1 MKGISEPLMRLLK
14 QLMQDTMLQDFYLA
28 GGTGLALHLGHRES
42 IDIDLFHNSDFD
54 SRLVCSHLEQK
65 YQAEDLIHELNTARV
80 SINGIKVEFLTHSY
94 PLIEDLSLIDG
105 IRVASLKDLAAFKL
119 NAVAGRGSKKDFWD
133 VATLLDHYSMKQML
147 DYFSQKYPVADLW
160 HLIKSL
166 TYFDDAEAEQIEILD
181 LKGKSWELIKNHI
194 LTAVKK
200 IPPINE

>member
-42 IDIDLFHNSDFD
+42 IDIDLFHGSNFD
-54 SRLVCSHLEQK
+54 SRFVCSHLEKK
-65 YQAEDLIHELNTARV
+65 YRAEGVIHESNTARV
-80 SINGIKVEFLTHSY
+80 SINGIKVEFLTHAY
-94 PLIEDLSLIDG
+94 ALLQDISLIDG

-133 VATLLDHYSMKQML
+133 VASLLDYYSIKQML
-147 DYFSQKYPVADLW
+147 DFFSKKYPAADLW

-166 TYFDDAEAEQIEILD
+166 TYFGDAEAEQIEILD
-181 LKGKSWELIKNHI
+181 LQGKSWELIKNRI
-194 LTAVKK
+194 LTAVKELTA
-200 IPPINE
+200 INE

>member
-80 SINGIKVEFLTHSY
+80 SINGIKVEFLTHTY

-133 VATLLDHYSMKQML
+133 VAILLDHYSMKQML
-147 DYFSQKYPVADLW
+147 DFFSQKYPAADLW

-166 TYFDDAEAEQIEILD
+166 TYFGDTEAEQIEILD
-181 LKGKSWELIKNHI
+181 LQGKSWELIKNHI
-194 LTAVKK
+194 LTAVKEL
-200 IPPINE
+200 PPINE

>member
-1 MKGISEPLMRLLK
+1 M
-14 QLMQDTMLQDFYLA
+14 
-28 GGTGLALHLGHRES
+28 
-42 IDIDLFHNSDFD
+42 
-54 SRLVCSHLEQK
+54 
-65 YQAEDLIHELNTARV
+65 
-80 SINGIKVEFLTHSY
+80 IKHSY
-94 PLIEDLSLIDG
+94 PLLEDLSLIDG

>member
-42 IDIDLFHNSDFD
+42 IDIDLFHSSDFD
-54 SRLVCSHLEQK
+54 SRLVCSHLEQN
-65 YQAEDLIHELNTARV
+65 YHAEDFIHELNTARV

-133 VATLLDHYSMKQML
+133 VASLLDYYSIKQML
-147 DYFSQKYPVADLW
+147 DFFSKKYPAADLW

-166 TYFDDAEAEQIEILD
+166 TYFEDAEAEQIEILD
-181 LKGKSWELIKNHI
+181 LQGKSWELIKNRI
-194 LTAVKK
+194 LTAVKELTA
-200 IPPINE
+200 INE